1 MKAKIDVKDKH
12 EAAAIMRAMEKPD
25 VRAMVVCI
33 GVLETLPNDAAR
45 QRVLQYVSDLLVQ
58 KEPAGGDEHQGGGA

>member
-12 EAAAIMRAMEKPD
+12 EAAAIVKAMEKPD

-33 GVLETLPNDAAR
+33 GILETLPNDAAR
-45 QRVLQYVSDLLVQ
+45 QRVLQYVMDVLR
-58 KEPAGGDEHQGGGA
+58 EPKPGLNDEQPGG